1 MKQVIN
7 GKRNILVVDD
17 DTDILFL
24 LEHKLTGEGFNV
36 QISPNGENIMD
47 IITQSP
53 PFLVLLDIKMK
64 GVDGG
69 TICHLIKFNESTE
82 KIPVIMFSSNE
93 NIEAIT
99 NKCGADGFI
108 TKPFNLD
115 KMKDSFERILGADYM
130 RAS

>member
-1 MKQVIN
+1 MKQDISR
-7 GKRNILVVDD
+7 KRNILVVDD
-17 DTDILFL
+17 DADILLL

-53 PFLVLLDIKMK
+53 PFLILMDIHMD

-69 TICHLIKFNESTE
+69 TICHLIKFNESSK

-99 NKCGADGFI
+99 SKCGANGFI
-108 TKPFNLD
+108 TKPFNLL
-115 KMKDSFERILGADYM
+115 KMKDSFERILGAEYM